1 MSDRKKK
8 GKKKGGMA
16 KIGRTKR
23 PLDSALSQFVKGKIP
38 FEKYAQRK
46 GIKYK
51 TMKG

>member
-1 MSDRKKK
+1 MSDQKKK

-16 KIGRTKR
+16 KIGRSKR
-23 PLDSALSQFVKGKIP
+23 TLDSAMSLYVKGKIP

-51 TMKG
+51 TKK